1 MGLIQNSITSNI
13 IEERWNL
20 WMLNWWP
27 WHRFSLLCDTPA
39 VARTLNTT
47 VMIVLLMFD
56 VDIGDRCRVSNS
68 YFGCP
73 CFSLSQVCGLG
84 GVHSIFTL
92 VTLHLLVTTV
102 FATLGDKYWNSWLV
116 AGSQGVSL
124 LLQAVRAIWGWGWS
138 ATVWWKSSTKLGQWY
153 DGIWYALQALS
164 SRLWVWQADVDGEQL
179 SEIIRLQSRK
189 PW

>member
-1 MGLIQNSITSNI
+1 
-13 IEERWNL
+13 
-20 WMLNWWP
+20 MLNWWP
-27 WHRFSLLCDTPA
+27 WHRFSLLRDTPA
-39 VARTLNTT
+39 IARTLNTT

-56 VDIGDRCRVSNS
+56 VDGRGYQILILAIHVFLWVRCW
-68 YFGCP
+68 
-73 CFSLSQVCGLG
+73 LG

-138 ATVWWKSSTKLGQWY
+138 ATAWWKSSTKLGQWY

>member
-1 MGLIQNSITSNI
+1 MPWVSSRIQLLVQS
-13 IEERWNL
+13 L
-20 WMLNWWP
+20 KKMKPLNVELMTLALVFPPP
-27 WHRFSLLCDTPA
+27 WHTSSSPYLEYNDDDS
-39 VARTLNTT
+39 VA
-47 VMIVLLMFD
+47 D
-56 VDIGDRCRVSNS
+56 VWCRRYRLSNS
-68 YFGCP
+68 YFGYP
-73 CFSLSQVCGLG
+73 CFPLSQVCGLG

-138 ATVWWKSSTKLGQWY
+138 ATAWWKSSTKLGQWY
-153 DGIWYALQALS
+153 DGIRYALQALS

>member
-1 MGLIQNSITSNI
+1 MIRLFYNL
-13 IEERWNL
+13 EEHYSAKWRTIRRKYVFLFCLWNVQIACCWAVPGKL
-20 WMLNWWP
+20 SVDPKNWEGKQSRNGVATMLHWHLQWW
-27 WHRFSLLCDTPA
+27 H
-39 VARTLNTT
+39 
-47 VMIVLLMFD
+47 
-56 VDIGDRCRVSNS
+56 
-68 YFGCP
+68 
-73 CFSLSQVCGLG
+73 QVCWLR